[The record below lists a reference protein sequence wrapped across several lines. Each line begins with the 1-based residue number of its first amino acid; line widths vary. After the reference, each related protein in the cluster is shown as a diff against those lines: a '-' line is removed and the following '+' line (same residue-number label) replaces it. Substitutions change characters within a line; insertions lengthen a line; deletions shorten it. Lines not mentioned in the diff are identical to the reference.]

1 MSTKTEIQA
10 HIDAK
15 LPSGGVGILAADHR
29 NVLKD
34 EDDSILQ
41 NAYGTVIV
49 DTHLTS
55 NVFTLKAGIDVEYE
69 IKILKQFRSVTL
81 SGFVRCLS
89 GYITSFADITN
100 AEFKPI
106 LTDPFTIAPF
116 TSGNPIAYNSVG
128 KLWTT
133 LYNIE
138 QTDSQTIG
146 VYRGFSDGEISIPS
160 GLINGYTIRFEL
172 KYDTEL

>member
-10 HIDAK
+10 HIQNN
-15 LPSGGVGILAADHR
+15 LPSGAGILAADHR
-29 NVLKD
+29 NVLKNAN
-34 EDDSILQ
+34 DSFLE
-41 NAYGTVIV
+41 NAYATEIV

-55 NVFTLKAGIDVEYE
+55 NVFTLKAGVNVEYE

-89 GYITSFADITN
+89 GYITRFAEITN
-100 AEFKPI
+100 AEFKPMP
-106 LTDPFTIAPF
+106 TEPFTIAPF
-116 TSGNPIAYNSVG
+116 TGSPMAYNSVG

-138 QTDSQTIG
+138 QPDSQTIG
-146 VYRGFSDGEISIPS
+146 VYRGVGDGEISIPS

-172 KYDTEL
+172 KYNTEL